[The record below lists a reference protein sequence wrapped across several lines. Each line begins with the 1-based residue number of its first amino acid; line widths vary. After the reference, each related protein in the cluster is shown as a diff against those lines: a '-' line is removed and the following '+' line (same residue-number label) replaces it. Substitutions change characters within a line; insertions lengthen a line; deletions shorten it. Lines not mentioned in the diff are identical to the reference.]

1 MRRISFQMDVL
12 LFIFI
17 TITIIIIIIVIIS
30 FDHIYGNQGKPLGIE
45 YIQKN
50 LHKGNASFAL
60 GS

>member
-1 MRRISFQMDVL
+1 MDVL